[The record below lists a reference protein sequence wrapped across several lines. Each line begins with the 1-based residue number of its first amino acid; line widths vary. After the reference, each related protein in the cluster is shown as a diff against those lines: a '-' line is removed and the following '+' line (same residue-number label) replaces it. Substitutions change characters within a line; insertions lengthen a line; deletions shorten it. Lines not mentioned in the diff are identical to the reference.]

1 MRKITFQREQAHKLK
16 LYIMSLENKVPHQS
30 NTTNHRHLTLGVFG
44 FGCVGQGLYHVL
56 NETPGIKA
64 DIKKICVKD
73 KNKSRLLPEKLFT
86 FDKEEILNDP
96 EIDVVVELIDDSNAA
111 FEIVK
116 EALQKGKAV
125 VTANKKMLAEHLEEI
140 YHLQRQY
147 GKPVLYEGSVCG
159 SIPIIRNLEE
169 YYDNDL
175 LTGIEGIFN
184 GSTNYI
190 LTKVFEEKKN
200 YSDALQQAQELGFA
214 ESDPSLDVKG
224 FDPKFK
230 LVIAIAHTFGVFVKP
245 EDVINIGIDKISE
258 LDLKFA
264 YDNHYAIK
272 LVARAF
278 KIKNRVYGF
287 VCPQFIE
294 STHPLYAV
302 RNEYNAVQLES
313 AFAEKQLFVGKGAGS
328 YPTGSAV
335 LSDISAL
342 TYQYQYEYKKLHQL
356 NDLQFSNHL
365 LVEAFVSFDKGIN
378 ISISDFAHFESG
390 YASHGKQYMVGKVS
404 LSKLHEWSLLDGVG
418 IILAPGAVFTP
429 EKKSTSEESF
439 AFA

>member
-1 MRKITFQREQAHKLK
+1 MALDNNIQYNSHTR
-16 LYIMSLENKVPHQS
+16 
-30 NTTNHRHLTLGVFG
+30 HRNLTLGLFG

-56 NETPGIKA
+56 DETQGIKA
-64 DIKKICVKD
+64 EIKKICVKD
-73 KNKSRLLPEKLFT
+73 RNKARSLPADLFT
-86 FDKEEILNDP
+86 FNKEEILNDP
-96 EIDVVVELIDDSNAA
+96 SIDVVVELIDDADAA
-111 FEIVK
+111 FLIVK
-116 EALQKGKAV
+116 AALENGKAV

-147 GKPVLYEGSVCG
+147 GKAVLYEGSVCG

-190 LTKVFEEKKN
+190 LTKVFEEKKS
-200 YSDALQQAQELGFA
+200 YAEALLKAQELGFA

-230 LVIAIAHTFGVFVKP
+230 LAIAIAHTFGVFVKP
-245 EDVINIGIDKISE
+245 EEIINIGIDRISE

-264 YDNHYAIK
+264 YDNHYSIK

-278 KIKNRVYGF
+278 KIKDKIYGF
-287 VCPQFIE
+287 VCPQYIE
-294 STHPLYAV
+294 STHSLFSV

-342 TYQYQYEYKKLHQL
+342 TYDYQYEYKKFHQASNL
-356 NDLQFSNHL
+356 KFSNEL
-365 LVEAFVSFDKGIN
+365 VVEAFISFDKGVD
-378 ISISDFAHFESG
+378 ISIKDFDQFESG

-404 LSKLHEWSLLDGVG
+404 LEKLREWASIEGIG
-418 IILAPGAVFTP
+418 IILAPGATFSP
-429 EKKSTSEESF
+429 QKESSASKSF
-439 AFA
+439 ALSENFS

>member
-1 MRKITFQREQAHKLK
+1 MTP
-16 LYIMSLENKVPHQS
+16 ENTLQYNGHVK
-30 NTTNHRHLTLGVFG
+30 HRHLTLGLFG

-56 NETPGIKA
+56 NKTQGIKA
-64 DIKKICVKD
+64 EIKKICVKNR
-73 KNKSRLLPEKLFT
+73 NKTRSLPEGIFT
-86 FDKEEILNDP
+86 FDKDDVLNDP
-96 EIDVVVELIDDSNAA
+96 GIDVVVELIDDADAA
-111 FEIVK
+111 FDIVK
-116 EALQKGKAV
+116 AALQNGKAV

-140 YHLQRQY
+140 YKLQQQY
-147 GKPVLYEGSVCG
+147 GKPVLYEGAVCG

-190 LTKVFEEKKN
+190 LTKVFEEKKT
-200 YSDALQQAQELGFA
+200 YEEALQQAQALGFA

-224 FDPKFK
+224 YDPKFK
-230 LVIAIAHTFGVFVKP
+230 LAIAIAHTFGVFVKP
-245 EDVINIGIDKISE
+245 ESIINIGIDRISD

-264 YDNHYAIK
+264 YDNHYSIK

-278 KIKNRVYGF
+278 KIQNRVFGF
-287 VCPQFIE
+287 VAPQFIE

-342 TYQYQYEYKKLHQL
+342 TYDYQYEYKKLHQL
-356 NDLQFSNHL
+356 TNLQFSNHL
-365 LVEAFVSFDKGIN
+365 VVEAFVSFEKGVN
-378 ISISDFAHFESG
+378 ISIGEFDEFESG

-404 LSKLHEWSLLDGVG
+404 LMKLQEWSLLDGVG
-418 IILAPGAVFTP
+418 IILAPGATFTP
-429 EKKSTSEESF
+429 KDEIRVDTASVVAESVS
-439 AFA
+439 

>member
-1 MRKITFQREQAHKLK
+1 
-16 LYIMSLENKVPHQS
+16 MSLEKN
-30 NTTNHRHLTLGVFG
+30 NTKDSHTKHRHLRLGLFG

-56 NETPGIKA
+56 DETPGIKA
-64 DIKKICVKD
+64 EIKKICVKHR
-73 KNKSRLLPEKLFT
+73 NKPRPLAEDLFT
-86 FDKEEILNDP
+86 FNAAEILNDP
-96 EIDVVVELIDDSNAA
+96 EIDVVVELIDDANAA

-116 EALQKGKAV
+116 TALQNGKAV

-140 YHLQRQY
+140 YQLQQQH

-190 LTKVFEEKKN
+190 LTKVFEEKTS
-200 YSDALQQAQELGFA
+200 YGDALKKAQELGFA

-230 LVIAIAHTFGVFVKP
+230 LVIAIAHTFGVFIKP
-245 EDVINIGIDKISE
+245 EAVINIGIDRISD

-264 YDNHYAIK
+264 RDNCYAIK
-272 LVARAF
+272 LIARAF
-278 KIKNRVYGF
+278 KIDNRVFGF
-287 VCPQFIE
+287 VAPQFIE
-294 STHPLYAV
+294 SSHPLYAV
-302 RNEYNAVQLES
+302 RNEYNAVQVQS
-313 AFAEKQLFVGKGAGS
+313 AFAEQQLFVGKGAGS

-342 TYQYQYEYKKLHQL
+342 TYDYRYEYKKLHQL
-356 NDLQFSNHL
+356 HDLKFSNRL
-365 LVEAFVSFDKGIN
+365 TVEAFVSFDQGTQ
-378 ISISDFAHFESG
+378 ISISDFEQFESG

-404 LSKLHEWSLLDGVG
+404 LEKLYDWSKLEGVG
-418 IILAPGAVFTP
+418 IILAPKASLVPQP
-429 EKKSTSEESF
+429 EATLTKEF
-439 AFA
+439 ILA

>member
-1 MRKITFQREQAHKLK
+1 MTLITNNIEHTHINNTKHKHLK
-16 LYIMSLENKVPHQS
+16 
-30 NTTNHRHLTLGVFG
+30 LGVFG

-56 NETPGIKA
+56 DETQGIKA
-64 DIKKICVKD
+64 EIKKICVKHKD
-73 KNKSRLLPEKLFT
+73 KQRPLSLDLFT
-86 FDKEEILNDP
+86 FNKEDILNDP
-96 EIDVVVELIDDSNAA
+96 DIDVVVELIDDAA
-111 FEIVK
+111 AAYEIVK
-116 EALQKGKAV
+116 AALQNGKAV

-140 YHLQRQY
+140 YQLQQKH
-147 GKPVLYEGSVCG
+147 GKAVIYEGAVCG

-184 GSTNYI
+184 GSTNFI
-190 LTKVFEEKKN
+190 LTKVFEEKKT
-200 YSDALQQAQELGFA
+200 YAEALAQAQELGFA

-245 EDVINIGIDKISE
+245 EEVINIGIDRISA

-264 YDNHYAIK
+264 HDKGYAIK

-278 KIKNRVYGF
+278 KIHNRVFGF
-287 VCPQFIE
+287 VAPQFVE
-294 STHPLYAV
+294 PTNPLFAV
-302 RNEYNAVQLES
+302 RNEYNAVQVQS

-342 TYQYQYEYKKLHQL
+342 TYGYQYEYKKLHQNHDL
-356 NDLQFSNHL
+356 VFSNDLSAD
-365 LVEAFVSFDKGIN
+365 AFVSFDHGTAIA
-378 ISISDFAHFESG
+378 IGDFEHFESG
-390 YASHGKQYMVGKVS
+390 YAAQGKQYMVGRVK
-404 LSKLHEWSLLDGVG
+404 LEKLAEWSKLAGVG
-418 IILAPGAVFTP
+418 IILAPRASFHA
-429 EKKSTSEESF
+429 EKEQKKTALSYSF
-439 AFA
+439 A